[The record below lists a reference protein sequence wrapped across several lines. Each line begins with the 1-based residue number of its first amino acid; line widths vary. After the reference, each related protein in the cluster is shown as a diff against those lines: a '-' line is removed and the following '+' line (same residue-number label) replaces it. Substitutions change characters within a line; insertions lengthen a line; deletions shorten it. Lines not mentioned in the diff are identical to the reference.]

1 MNCSRTREKKGQEG
15 FERPEPAR
23 KRGNKRRGRGTAA
36 NGRPPVLG
44 TIGRSSRQV
53 RLRVAADVKKATLHR
68 HVLQFTLPETQV
80 MTDENDSYNDLPRRH
95 TRVSH
100 MAKEWARDDDGD
112 GVREVHTNSAEGL
125 WTGLRAFLR
134 PFRGISQVFLSGYV
148 AIYEFAVNL
157 KRVSP
162 AFIAHL
168 VAFH

>member
-1 MNCSRTREKKGQEG
+1 MREKKGQEA
-15 FERPEPAR
+15 FEHSEPAR
-23 KRGNKRRGRGTAA
+23 QRANKRRGRGTAA

-53 RLRVAADVKKATLHR
+53 RLRLAADVKKATLHH

-80 MTDENDSYNDLPRRH
+80 MTDENDSYNGLPRLH
-95 TRVSH
+95 ARVSH
-100 MAKEWARDDDGD
+100 MTKEWARDDDGD
-112 GVREVHTNSAEGL
+112 GVREVHTNSAEGM
-125 WTGLRAFLR
+125 WTGLRTFLR
-134 PFRGISQVFLSGYV
+134 PFRGISQAFLAGYV

-157 KRVSP
+157 KRISP